1 MSDFERTVRVPLP
14 EWGTDAAELTIWR
27 RTSTDGDAG
36 GNADVDGTA
45 PAPLIEC
52 ATEGC
57 GAPAAWRCRLARGLC
72 YCSAACF
79 RKDSPASTA
88 ASSPS
93 SARSAAMALQM
104 IPLPATSGGP
114 ATTGATDAAAHEPA
128 LSLEEPRHFHSLVV
142 GGTRRGERSGGGEA
156 GFRVGAGGPSGTDTG
171 DGAHA
176 GADVKTGTKKRK
188 RKKKK
193 KGPPVPV
200 GVAEPG
206 RGPEV

>member
-1 MSDFERTVRVPLP
+1 
-14 EWGTDAAELTIWR
+14 
-27 RTSTDGDAG
+27 
-36 GNADVDGTA
+36 
-45 PAPLIEC
+45 
-52 ATEGC
+52 
-57 GAPAAWRCRLARGLC
+57 
-72 YCSAACF
+72 
-79 RKDSPASTA
+79 
-88 ASSPS
+88 
-93 SARSAAMALQM
+93 MALQM

-156 GFRVGAGGPSGTDTG
+156 GFRVGAGGPSGTATG